1 MVFQHL
7 MLVRSFG
14 VAHRSLATALRPKK
28 KIVKKKNKST
38 PKPNAVNQEQ
48 EYEQMFNMLDQD
60 RRNMEQSEGYKSI
73 VPEESRLWSNNF
85 GYESAYQ
92 AAGHRILEGLV
103 QSIDDPNSAVKVQY
117 ERMHIADLDEESLKM
132 LKKVSGLTDER
143 IEAALEA
150 EKELDDDDIAAMS
163 DLDDYAA
170 LSPEERDRAFRRLC
184 SIAIVGTPN
193 SGKSTLLN
201 ILVKNHVFNRL
212 KIFNH

>member
-1 MVFQHL
+1 
-7 MLVRSFG
+7 
-14 VAHRSLATALRPKK
+14 
-28 KIVKKKNKST
+28 
-38 PKPNAVNQEQ
+38 
-48 EYEQMFNMLDQD
+48 
-60 RRNMEQSEGYKSI
+60 
-73 VPEESRLWSNNF
+73 
-85 GYESAYQ
+85 
-92 AAGHRILEGLV
+92 
-103 QSIDDPNSAVKVQY
+103 
-117 ERMHIADLDEESLKM
+117 MHIADLDEDTLKM

-212 KIFNH
+212 KIFRH